1 MTILISLRRRAL
13 LAAAISSAALALAAQ
28 PAQADSRA
36 HPSVQP
42 AAAAASTDW
51 VASWGT
57 APAGPPIAQELQTFS
72 DQTLRLIVHTSVGG
86 NHVRVRL
93 SNVFGTA
100 PLHIGAAH
108 VALRQSG
115 ADIVEG
121 SDRVLTFSGMKD
133 ITIAPGAPV
142 LSDPIEL
149 DVAAL
154 SDLAV
159 SVYLPEPAQASTVH
173 GGAYQTNYVSQ
184 PGDHTASA
192 ALPTARTLGAWPFLT
207 EVEVTP
213 ASRGSAIV
221 AFGDSITDGAVTT
234 SDANRRWPDL
244 LAVRLQEAA
253 RGGNVAGKRAGKV
266 AGKSADYAAV
276 RIAGTGATGSLGTL
290 GVVNRGIG
298 GNRLMR
304 DPGTVPMF
312 GKAALAR
319 FDRDVLA
326 TAGIRHVIVLLG
338 INDIGQPGT
347 DSATPAEAV
356 NADAVIGA
364 HRQLI
369 ARAHAKGLR
378 IIGATLT
385 PFEGTVFPGYYSA
398 EKEAIRNTVNSWIR
412 SGGEYDGVIDF
423 DHATRDPAAPT
434 RMLAAYDSGDHLHPN
449 DKGMQAMADAID
461 LSLFTTQPASPA
473 ARHGK
478 VHHAHAAAH

>member
-1 MTILISLRRRAL
+1 MTILISLWRRAL
-13 LAAAISSAALALAAQ
+13 LAAAISSAVLALATQ

-36 HPSVQP
+36 HAPAQA

-57 APAGPPIAQELQTFS
+57 APAGPPIAQELQTFT

-100 PLHIGAAH
+100 PLRIGAAH
-108 VALRQSG
+108 VALRSSG
-115 ADIVEG
+115 AGIVEG

-142 LSDPIEL
+142 LSDPIAL

-159 SVYLPEPAQASTVH
+159 SVYLPGPAQASTVH

-184 PGDHTASA
+184 PGDHTGSA
-192 ALPTARTLGAWPFLT
+192 ALPTARTFGSWPFLT

-213 ASRGSAIV
+213 ASHGSAIV

-234 SDANRRWPDL
+234 SDANRRWPDR

-253 RGGNVAGKRAGKV
+253 KGGGTMAG
-266 AGKSADYAAV
+266 SAAV
-276 RIAGTGATGSLGTL
+276 RGASNGAAGSLGTL

-326 TAGIRHVIVLLG
+326 TAGVRHVIVLLG

-356 NADAVIGA
+356 NAEAVIGA

-398 EKEAIRNTVNSWIR
+398 DKEAIRNTVNSWIR

-423 DHATRDPAAPT
+423 DRATRDPAAPT
-434 RMLAAYDSGDHLHPN
+434 RMLAEYDSGDHLHPN

-461 LSLFTTQPASPA
+461 LGLFAAHPASPA

-478 VHHAHAAAH
+478 ARRAHAAAH